1 MKLHGHLGCGAG
13 GHFACRGKA
22 CNQQQRPKPAAARIS
37 AFEKIAFKNQKRKI
51 LGQILDI
58 GNGIAAPTDEGEYGP
73 PVNFAKLCQRFV
85 RGFFAS
91 A

>member
-1 MKLHGHLGCGAG
+1 MYRPRLG
-13 GHFACRGKA
+13 
-22 CNQQQRPKPAAARIS
+22 IS
-37 AFEKIAFKNQKRKI
+37 ASEKIAFKTHEKKI
-51 LGQILDI
+51 LGQVLDI
-58 GNGIAAPTDEGEYGP
+58 GNGKAAPTDEREYGP

>member
-1 MKLHGHLGCGAG
+1 LHGHLGCGAG
-13 GHFACRGKA
+13 GHFACRGRA
-22 CNQQQRPKPAAARIS
+22 CNQQHRPKPAAAQIS

-58 GNGIAAPTDEGEYGP
+58 GNGIAVPTDEGEYGP